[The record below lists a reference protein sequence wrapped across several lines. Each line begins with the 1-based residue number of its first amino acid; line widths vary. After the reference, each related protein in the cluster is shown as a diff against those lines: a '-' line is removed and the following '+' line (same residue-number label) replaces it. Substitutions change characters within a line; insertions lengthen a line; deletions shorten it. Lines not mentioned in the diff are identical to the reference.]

1 MATTLNDLLAL
12 LQDNTT
18 GDISPADMRQIV
30 TVLWND
36 SHPPVWNVV
45 NQGPFNLTTNAAWTP
60 LTPAVT
66 GSVTLSD
73 PTTAELVLSVNIDT
87 QAVNN
92 QVQVGLDISGATVV
106 AVGSKPEQ
114 VLWIGGKQPVQATAE
129 VTFIQALNAGTTNFA
144 VRYTAQGAATLSALA
159 LIGTIIAG
167 A

>member
-1 MATTLNDLLAL
+1 MATTLQDLLNL
-12 LQDNTT
+12 LPDNSA
-18 GDISPADMRQIV
+18 GLISPADMREIV

-36 SHPPVWNVV
+36 SHPPFWNVV
-45 NQGPFNLTTNAAWTP
+45 NQGPFTLANNAAWTN
-60 LTPAVT
+60 LTPPVT
-66 GSVTLSD
+66 GSVTLND
-73 PTTAELVLSVNIDT
+73 PTTAELVLSMNIDT

-144 VRYTAQGAATLSALA
+144 VKYTAQGAATLSALA
-159 LIGTIIAG
+159 LIGTIVAG